1 MSKEEKANSL
11 EMIVVNALKVPG
23 VKVNRQEFLT
33 QILASKVSSSEL
45 LNALD
50 KGPVDAGISVNLLN
64 KLAKSHIEKRTLQST
79 GISFATGL
87 PGGIAMAATI
97 PADTLQFFG
106 VALRLAQ
113 ELAYLFG
120 HEDLWG
126 EQGINSDR
134 VKSELIIFLGVMFG
148 VGGASSALKIVSA
161 KVAQQTLKK
170 LPQRALMKT
179 IYYPIVKKVAAT
191 IGVKI
196 TKKTFAQGISKAIP
210 VLGGVIS
217 GGITYASMKPMG
229 NRLRDELYKVA
240 CNYSEKDFVNDM
252 ENFKKE
258 VIDIGSDEETEW
270 TEVISAIQEEPA
282 KKVESVADEILKFKN
297 LVDLGVITDEEFQ
310 KKKNELLNM

>member
-1 MSKEEKANSL
+1 MSKQENTSSL
-11 EMIVVNALKVPG
+11 EAIVVNSLKVPG

-33 QILASKVSSSEL
+33 HILASKVSSGEL
-45 LNALD
+45 LAALD

-148 VGGASSALKIVSA
+148 VGGASSALKIISA

-170 LPQRALMKT
+170 LPQRALTKT
-179 IYYPIVKKVAAT
+179 IYYPIVKKVAST

-196 TKKTFAQGISKAIP
+196 TKKTFAQGLSKAIP
-210 VLGGVIS
+210 LVGGVIS
-217 GGITYASMKPMG
+217 GGMTYASMKPMG
-229 NRLRDELYKVA
+229 NRLRTELFEVA
-240 CNYSEKDFVNDM
+240 SNYSEIDFVNDM

-258 VIDIGSDEETEW
+258 VIDIGSGEEMEWDEL
-270 TEVISAIQEEPA
+270 ISATREEPA
-282 KKVESVADEILKFKN
+282 KKVESVADEILKFKQ
-297 LVDLGVITDEEFQ
+297 LMDLGIITDEEFQ

>member
-1 MSKEEKANSL
+1 MSKQENTNSL
-11 EMIVVNALKVPG
+11 EAIVVNSLKVPG

-33 QILASKVSSSEL
+33 HILASKVSSGEL
-45 LNALD
+45 LAALD

-148 VGGASSALKIVSA
+148 VGGASSALKIISA

-170 LPQRALMKT
+170 LPQRALTKT
-179 IYYPIVKKVAAT
+179 IYYPIVKKVAST

-196 TKKTFAQGISKAIP
+196 TKKTFAQGLSKAIP
-210 VLGGVIS
+210 LVGGVIS
-217 GGITYASMKPMG
+217 GGMTYASMKPMG
-229 NRLRDELYKVA
+229 NRLRNELFEVA
-240 CNYSEKDFVNDM
+240 SNYSEKDFVNDM

-258 VIDIGSDEETEW
+258 VIDIGSGEEMEWDEL
-270 TEVISAIQEEPA
+270 ISATREEPA
-282 KKVESVADEILKFKN
+282 KKVESAADEILKFKQ
-297 LVDLGVITDEEFQ
+297 LLDLGVITDEEFQ

>member
-1 MSKEEKANSL
+1 MSKHEKTNSL
-11 EMIVVNALKVPG
+11 ETIVVNALKVPG

-33 QILASKVSSSEL
+33 QILASKVSSNEL
-45 LNALD
+45 LSALD
-50 KGPVDAGISVNLLN
+50 KGPVDAGISVALLN

-148 VGGASSALKIVSA
+148 VGGANSALKIISA

-191 IGVKI
+191 IGVKV
-196 TKKTFAQGISKAIP
+196 TKKTFAQGLSKAIP

-229 NRLRDELYKVA
+229 NRLRDELFKVVS
-240 CNYSEKDFVNDM
+240 NYSDNDFENDM

-258 VIDIGSDEETEW
+258 VIDIGSVEETEW
-270 TEVISAIQEEPA
+270 DEVISEIRDEPA
-282 KKVESVADEILKFKN
+282 KKIESAADEILKFKN
-297 LVDLGVITDEEFQ
+297 LLDLGIITGEEFE

>member
-1 MSKEEKANSL
+1 MSKQENTNSL
-11 EMIVVNALKVPG
+11 EAIVVNSLKVPG

-33 QILASKVSSSEL
+33 HILASKVSSGEL
-45 LNALD
+45 LAALD

-148 VGGASSALKIVSA
+148 VGGASSALKIISA

-170 LPQRALMKT
+170 LPQRALTKT
-179 IYYPIVKKVAAT
+179 IYYPIVKKVAST

-196 TKKTFAQGISKAIP
+196 TKKTFAQGLSKAIP
-210 VLGGVIS
+210 LVGGVIS
-217 GGITYASMKPMG
+217 GGMTYASMKPMG
-229 NRLRDELYKVA
+229 NRLRNELLEVA
-240 CNYSEKDFVNDM
+240 SNYSENDFVNDM

-258 VIDIGSDEETEW
+258 VIDIGSGEEMEWDEL
-270 TEVISAIQEEPA
+270 ISASREEPA
-282 KKVESVADEILKFKN
+282 KKVESAADEILKYKN
-297 LVDLGVITDEEFQ
+297 LLDLGIITDEEF
-310 KKKNELLNM
+310 KKKKEELLNI

>member
-1 MSKEEKANSL
+1 MSKHENTNSL
-11 EMIVVNALKVPG
+11 ETIVVNALKVPG

-45 LNALD
+45 LSALD
-50 KGPVDAGISVNLLN
+50 KGPVDAGISVTLLN

-79 GISFATGL
+79 GISFATGI

-126 EQGINSDR
+126 AQGINSDR

-148 VGGASSALKIVSA
+148 VGGANSALKIISA

-179 IYYPIVKKVAAT
+179 IYYPIVKKVATT
-191 IGVKI
+191 IGVKV
-196 TKKTFAQGISKAIP
+196 TKKTFAQGLSKAIP

-229 NRLRDELYKVA
+229 NRLRDELCKVA
-240 CNYSEKDFVNDM
+240 SNYSEKDFVNDM
-252 ENFKKE
+252 EIFKKE
-258 VIDIGSDEETEW
+258 VIDIGPGEETEW
-270 TEVISAIQEEPA
+270 AEVISAIQEERA
-282 KKVESVADEILKFKN
+282 KKIGSVADEILKFKN